1 MVFYQW
7 LYFLYIGEYEMK
19 KLLLVGLLLS
29 GCGELT
35 PEQQAS
41 SDRTMRISMVQIE
54 IEKLLNDPDS
64 VQYDFKAVNLDNNAL
79 CFDYRAKNG
88 VGGYVRNKLVVLA
101 DNSVLES
108 KSGYN
113 KHCQPNANYEIY

>member
-1 MVFYQW
+1 
-7 LYFLYIGEYEMK
+7 MK
-19 KLLLVGLLLS
+19 KLLLIGLMLS

-41 SDRTMRISMVQIE
+41 SDRTMRISMVQFE

-88 VGGYVRNKLVVLA
+88 FGGYVRNKLVVLA

>member
-1 MVFYQW
+1 
-7 LYFLYIGEYEMK
+7 MK